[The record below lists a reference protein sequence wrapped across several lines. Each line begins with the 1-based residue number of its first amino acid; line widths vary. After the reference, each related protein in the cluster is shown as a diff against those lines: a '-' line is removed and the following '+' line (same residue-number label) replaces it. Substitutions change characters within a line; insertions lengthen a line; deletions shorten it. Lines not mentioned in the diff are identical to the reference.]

1 MKNRSKYDILTY
13 ILDSANGRGE
23 LSLAKLVES
32 KSVTY
37 VQIREYLGLAIETA
51 LVERNKQGRTFRVT
65 KKGWHFVWLSDCIS
79 KLIQTPSE
87 KAATN

>member
-32 KSVTY
+32 KSITY
-37 VQIREYLGLAIETA
+37 VQIREYLGLAIETE
-51 LVERNKQGRTFRVT
+51 LVERNKHGRALSN
-65 KKGWHFVWLSDCIS
+65 KKGLAFCMAKRLHKQINSNTWRKRCD
-79 KLIQTPSE
+79 
-87 KAATN
+87 

>member
-23 LSLAKLVES
+23 LSLAKLAET
-32 KSVTY
+32 KSITY
-37 VQIREYLGLAIETA
+37 VQIRESLGLAIETE

-65 KKGWHFVWLSDCIS
+65 KKGWHFVWLNDCIS
-79 KLIQTPSE
+79 KLIQIPDE